1 MGSQKKWLTVS
12 EAADYFALSRKTLY
26 SLAARDRLPKGS
38 VLRLGR
44 QLRINVKVIEAE
56 SSESTS

>member
-12 EAADYFALSRKTLY
+12 EAADYFSLSRKTLY
-26 SLAARDRLPKGS
+26 ALAARGRLPEGS

-44 QLRINVKVIEAE
+44 QIRINVKVIEAE
-56 SSESTS
+56 SNEQAT